1 MLPSITVT
9 GSPDGVQWAALG
21 SKPARPVTVDVEEAV
36 IPLAG
41 AGRFLRLDFGARLPG
56 MAMALSEVE
65 VWGKQVGGP

>member
-1 MLPSITVT
+1 
-9 GSPDGVQWAALG
+9 
-21 SKPARPVTVDVEEAV
+21 VTVDVEEAV